1 MYILIQG
8 LRGKNIKATKICYLN
23 GKSAII
29 WTDAPVTVTITI
41 QRIDYAHSMPKIYTK
56 AKFRDA
62 DVGPVINEPEQRV
75 DTDPTSSQECH
86 LAKKMTVL
94 EVFHHSLTTPN
105 ELPFGRYQLFSLLP
119 ILCY

>member
-1 MYILIQG
+1 M
-8 LRGKNIKATKICYLN
+8 IKTT
-23 GKSAII
+23 SM
-29 WTDAPVTVTITI
+29 TV
-41 QRIDYAHSMPKIYTK
+41 IYTK
-56 AKFRDA
+56 AKFPDA

-94 EVFHHSLTTPN
+94 GVFHLSLTTPD

>member
-23 GKSAII
+23 DKSAII
-29 WTDAPVTVTITI
+29 WTVAPVTETITI
-41 QRIDYAHSMPKIYTK
+41 RWIDYVHSMLKIYTK
-56 AKFRDA
+56 AKFPDA

-86 LAKKMTVL
+86 LAKKK
-94 EVFHHSLTTPN
+94 
-105 ELPFGRYQLFSLLP
+105 
-119 ILCY
+119 